1 MENPSLDEVTRSS
14 AQLSFARAS
23 QNLAILRRD
32 GRSRSTALP
41 GNDQSAKSWICR
53 IGNRGGDPEAEVPE
67 RDGSDN
73 LRDGTYPVSG
83 RNPLS
88 LHAGEDSDS
97 APSPPS
103 IQQTNPNAKRDE
115 THDFRIVARLV
126 PDKPGGATAGF
137 GAHVVDRQQLHLF
150 Q

>member
-41 GNDQSAKSWICR
+41 GNAP
-53 IGNRGGDPEAEVPE
+53 IGEIQDLPDRESGGGRSRSSRKRRARQFKRRNYSV
-67 RDGSDN
+67 SD
-73 LRDGTYPVSG
+73 

-115 THDFRIVARLV
+115 THDFRIVTRLV

>member
-53 IGNRGGDPEAEVPE
+53 IGNRGGIQKPKFPKE
-67 RDGSDN
+67 
-73 LRDGTYPVSG
+73 T
-83 RNPLS
+83 
-88 LHAGEDSDS
+88 
-97 APSPPS
+97 APT
-103 IQQTNPNAKRDE
+103 I
-115 THDFRIVARLV
+115 
-126 PDKPGGATAGF
+126 
-137 GAHVVDRQQLHLF
+137 
-150 Q
+150 

>member
-41 GNDQSAKSWICR
+41 GNAP
-53 IGNRGGDPEAEVPE
+53 IGEILDLPDRESGGAEAEVPE
-67 RDGSDN
+67 RDWPDN
-73 LRDGTYPVSG
+73 LRDGTYPVSD

-115 THDFRIVARLV
+115 THDFRIVTRLV
-126 PDKPGGATAGF
+126 PDKPGGTTAGF